1 MNKITVVDSLMGTG
15 KTSWAINFMNE
26 MDDYNFIYITPFLDE
41 IYRIKDSCTR
51 RIFNDPKQDKNSKME
66 NLLELLKEGVNI
78 ATTHALFKNMD
89 ERCIEYLRENDYIL
103 IMDEVIEVVEEV
115 DIKKDDIDMLIRDGK
130 IKVLEDNRITWI
142 EDNYDGSFNKYK
154 THLKNGD
161 CYLFQ
166 NSVIMWT
173 FPTKILELFKH
184 TYILTH
190 LFEGSMQ
197 CNYYQMNNIE
207 YEYKSVRK
215 IERDGFGKL
224 KDEYELCDFYIPK
237 VGDELRNKIHI
248 YEGKLNDIGKSRD
261 KRVNPL
267 SKSWF
272 EKKGKT
278 NERCTL
284 VKNNIYNYFKNICK
298 SKSNENMWTVYK
310 EFQSKCGDKGF
321 KGRTIK
327 VNGRERNTCFVPLNT
342 RATNEYRHKKYLAY
356 GINRF
361 MSPILKNFFISKGI
375 EVSEDMYVLSEL
387 IQWIWRSAIRDG
399 EEIYLY
405 IPSQRMRELLNKYF
419 DLLS

>member
-115 DIKKDDIDMLIRDGK
+115 DIKKDDVDMLIRDGK